1 MIAPI
6 SHVSISRRAQ
16 RGATLVVGL
25 IMLVLVTLMVTS
37 AFMMSTGNLKAVG
50 NMQFRNEAV
59 AAANRAIEM
68 VLSSPFTDAPTA
80 EMIEVDIDGDGNPD
94 YEAWIGNAA
103 GAPVFD
109 PLLRQ
114 PTCVQATKA
123 DPAYSSST
131 SLPPNFSSDAFWN
144 TVWDIDVGVRDP
156 VSGASIRVR
165 QGIRKLLG
173 KAEKDIH
180 CN

>member
-1 MIAPI
+1 MTAPI
-6 SHVSISRRAQ
+6 SQRAQ

-59 AAANRAIEM
+59 AAANRAIEL
-68 VLSSPFTDAPTA
+68 VLSSPFTDVPTA
-80 EMIEVDIDGDGNPD
+80 EMIEVDIDGDGDPD
-94 YEAWIGNAA
+94 YEAWIGNAT
-103 GAPVFD
+103 GAPVFA
-109 PLLRQ
+109 PPLRQ
-114 PTCVQATKA
+114 PTCVKATKA

-131 SLPPNFSSDAFWN
+131 SLPMDFSSDAYWN

-156 VSGASIRVR
+156 VSGSSIRIR
-165 QGIRKLLG
+165 QGMRKLLT
-173 KAEKDIH
+173 KTEKETH
-180 CN
+180 CI